1 MLSTSR
7 RDCEAIENFQPV
19 PYGETNIDN
28 KCDNG
33 VEVYR
38 KCSSTGVW
46 ERVEYNTAKDLCSR
60 RCGHGSS

>member
-1 MLSTSR
+1 M
-7 RDCEAIENFQPV
+7 

-46 ERVEYNTAKDLCSR
+46 ESVKYNSSKDVCSGR
-60 RCGHGSS
+60 GDAG